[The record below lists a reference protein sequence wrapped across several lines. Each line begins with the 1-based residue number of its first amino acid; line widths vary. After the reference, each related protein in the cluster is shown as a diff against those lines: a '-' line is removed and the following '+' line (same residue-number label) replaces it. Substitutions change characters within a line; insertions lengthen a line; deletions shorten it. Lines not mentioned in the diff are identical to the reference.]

1 MTTNKTSIDDIVN
14 NINYRKDTSFN
25 EFDTNDTDYTGSQIK
40 THHDLIHSVIN
51 ELDDYRFNNRY
62 YSSDYNKAKYELLYD
77 NIISDVSTNLV
88 DQMTDL
94 SHNVQYLAPRFQ
106 NVVNQEKNQ
115 SLMNNTIKESK
126 DTLVKRNRRLLDGV
140 NENNRMTEINTYYI
154 KRYRAQNNLLYFII
168 KLNVFIIL
176 LTLINNSY
184 STILPDLIYAAI
196 VGLTA
201 AYGFITLCWRLY
213 DIYVRNDRNFDE
225 YDQHKFSKTSL
236 NDTPSFIDRDDY
248 DLSKCKTLNDTV
260 KLFNS

>member
-1 MTTNKTSIDDIVN
+1 MNVITVQNMMTNKYKLEYDD
-14 NINYRKDTSFN
+14 
-25 EFDTNDTDYTGSQIK
+25 
-40 THHDLIHSVIN
+40 
-51 ELDDYRFNNRY
+51 
-62 YSSDYNKAKYELLYD
+62 
-77 NIISDVSTNLV
+77 IISDVSENLV
-88 DQMTDL
+88 DQMIDL
-94 SHNVQYLAPRFQ
+94 SHNVHYLAPRFQ

-154 KRYRAQNNLLYFII
+154 KRYQVQNNLLYFII
-168 KLNVFIIL
+168 KLNVFIII
-176 LTLINNSY
+176 LTLINNSF

>member
-1 MTTNKTSIDDIVN
+1 
-14 NINYRKDTSFN
+14 
-25 EFDTNDTDYTGSQIK
+25 
-40 THHDLIHSVIN
+40 
-51 ELDDYRFNNRY
+51 
-62 YSSDYNKAKYELLYD
+62 
-77 NIISDVSTNLV
+77 
-88 DQMTDL
+88 MTDL

-106 NVVNQEKNQ
+106 NVVNQDKNQ

-176 LTLINNSY
+176 LTLINNSF